1 MTDTEFAQLKDSVD
15 RMADGFLR
23 LTDAIHKHA
32 EIFKLQQ
39 AEIDKLGTAALAH
52 QSSLE
57 ELGKVPDAVN
67 SIAALVQQH
76 QIVLQ
81 RLTGTEPQ
89 PAPEIVN

>member
-1 MTDTEFAQLKDSVD
+1 MTDSERISALEQTVD
-15 RMADGFLR
+15 RLVDAFPK
-23 LTDAIHKHA
+23 LTEALQKHA
-32 EIFKLQQ
+32 ETIRAQREQ
-39 AEIDKLGTAALAH
+39 IDKLGTAALAH

-81 RLTGTEPQ
+81 RLTGQTPQ
-89 PAPEIVN
+89 PAEVVN